1 MLSKIRN
8 GSLWPCYGMVPLAI
22 LGVMLGP
29 DSSSVPFLGTAP
41 HSTQVTFVNPARAT
55 SLRDGRTD
63 YSVQFQ
69 LDQTS
74 ASTVNADNSAVAL
87 TSGCHNCGAF
97 AIAFQVV
104 VASSQSLATMN
115 ANNTA
120 NATSY
125 ACVSC
130 STLAEAYQIIDVSN
144 TQPRLTAKQL
154 AGLEYVR
161 FQLALL
167 RYSRLSSDQIQS
179 KVADLA
185 SQAVALLQN
194 SADPAPASGAPA
206 VSPAV
211 NGPAVPAV
219 SGSAQPAQ
227 LTQPTQPGV
236 QLFVK
241 IQSA

>member
-8 GSLWPCYGMVPLAI
+8 VSLWPCYGMVPLTI
-22 LGVMLGP
+22 LGGLLGP
-29 DSSSVPFLGTAP
+29 GAGSAHALGTAP
-41 HSTQVTFVNPARAT
+41 HSTQATYVNQAKAT
-55 SLRDGRTD
+55 SLRNGRTD

-74 ASTVNADNSAVAL
+74 ASTINADNSAVAM
-87 TSGCHNCGAF
+87 TSGCHNCGAI
-97 AIAFQVV
+97 AIGFQVV
-104 VASSQSLATMN
+104 VASSQSLTALN

-125 ACVSC
+125 SCVSC
-130 STLAEAYQIIDVSN
+130 TTLAEAYQLVYVSN
-144 TQPRLTAKQL
+144 TQPRLTARQL

-179 KVADLA
+179 KVAELA
-185 SQAVALLQN
+185 NQAEALLQN
-194 SADPAPASGAPA
+194 SAGPAPTSGTPA

-211 NGPAVPAV
+211 SPVVN
-219 SGSAQPAQ
+219 GSALPAQ
-227 LTQPTQPGV
+227 LTQPTQPSV
-236 QLFVK
+236 ELFVQ
-241 IQSA
+241 IRTA